1 MNWSADSKCLAL
13 SGGIGGAKLALG
25 LSLVLPA
32 DQLAIVANTGDD
44 FRHLGLSISPD
55 LDTVMYTLAD
65 LSDKERGWGLAGE
78 SWNFLDALTSLGGE
92 TWFKL
97 GDRDLATHV
106 TRSGLLSEGW
116 TLTRVTTYL
125 CQQLGIRHALFPMTD
140 DPVATMVHLR
150 SGELLSFQHYFVRDR
165 CQPVVA
171 GFHFEGV
178 ETAKPS
184 ALFLDN
190 INDPHLAAIVI
201 CPSNPFVSVDPV
213 LAVPGIRQKLF
224 ESRAPVVAVSP
235 IVGGEAIK
243 GPTAKMMDELGMP
256 RTALAVAE
264 HYQDLLDGY
273 ILDTKDRQ
281 LVKDVEALGIATTV
295 TQTVMLTLAD
305 RRQLAEDT
313 LDFVDQLQCR
323 S

>member
-1 MNWSADSKCLAL
+1 MGWSLDKRCLAV

-25 LSLVLPA
+25 LTQVLRP
-32 DQLAIVANTGDD
+32 DQLAIVANSGDD
-44 FRHLGLSISPD
+44 FEHLGLHISPD

-65 LSDKERGWGLAGE
+65 LSDKEQGWGLAGE
-78 SWNFLDALTSLGGE
+78 SWNFLDALDSLGGE

-97 GDRDLATHV
+97 GDRDMATHV
-106 TRSGLLSEGW
+106 TRTRLLAEGR
-116 TLTRVTTYL
+116 TLSDVTAYL
-125 CQQLGIRHALFPMTD
+125 CERLGVHHALFPMTD
-140 DPVATMVHLR
+140 DPVATMVRLR

-165 CQPVVA
+165 CEPVVA
-171 GFHFEGV
+171 GFHFDGI

-184 ALFLDN
+184 PPLLN
-190 INDPHLAAIVI
+190 SLRDPQLAAIVI
-201 CPSNPFVSVDPV
+201 CPSNPFVSIDPV
-213 LAVPGIRQKLF
+213 LAVSSVRQELSD
-224 ESRAPVVAVSP
+224 SRAPVVAVSP

-264 HYQDLLDGY
+264 HYKDLLDGY

-281 LVKDVEALGIATTV
+281 LVQQVEALGIATTV
-295 TQTVMLTLAD
+295 TETVMLTLAD

-313 LDFVDQLQCR
+313 LNFVDQLQSR
-323 S
+323 P